1 MSLAAILSEL
11 LLFFALVAG
20 LGLPWAVTSRF
31 AADEK
36 LALGVG
42 VGVVQIYG
50 FAWIVYLTGLPS
62 VTFLVLPA
70 LAAMAIA
77 LRLRALTGFFLDPE
91 VRGLSGRQLL
101 FTAWCV
107 GWLALVRSY
116 GGGEWAADWQEHY
129 ERTRF
134 FLDRQPLDTLFL
146 NIYSLPTR
154 PPLANLV
161 AGAGLTLSGT
171 DFAHFQLFS
180 TLFSTLLFLPAVL
193 LARHFARGR
202 GGVDAI
208 VLLMFMLS
216 PLVVQNATFAWTKLP
231 TAFFVL
237 LAVAFYVRDLPEAK
251 SARRTIAIGAMAAAL
266 LTHYSA
272 LPYAIT
278 LAVAQ
283 VVLAWTRR
291 REKPM
296 WREIALQ
303 AGVTAALLA
312 TWLAWS
318 VARYGVH
325 ATFLSS
331 TAATGDTGLSLA
343 AWLGRRAW
351 NAYVTLVPHPLRPA
365 DYRFIAQM
373 STLGFVRDYL
383 FNIYQ
388 TTLLGAFGVAGL
400 VLLGWCA
407 INRRPPAGCP
417 AERQFWRWFPAGVIA
432 LGLAMVYWTDRW
444 GVVHICL
451 LPVVIIGVTWLAARF
466 GDVPPLVR
474 RVWAGALVVDTALGI
489 ALQFYLQ
496 ATVHLAPNALSVLV
510 QGQVPEL
517 SRVTTKNMLLKHIL
531 GYQFVADG
539 SLAPGLVVALLL
551 MLMILAAKQLF
562 AVRSPRS

>member
-11 LLFFALVAG
+11 LLFFGLLLG
-20 LGLPWAVTSRF
+20 LGLPWVVTSRF
-31 AADEK
+31 EAAEK

-42 VGVVQIYG
+42 VGLVQIYG
-50 FAWIVYLTGLPS
+50 FAWIVYLTGLS
-62 VTFLVLPA
+62 NVAFLVLPA
-70 LAAMAIA
+70 LAAMAIGI
-77 LRLRALTGFFLDPE
+77 RLRALTGFFLDPE

-101 FTAWCV
+101 FTAWCI

-146 NIYSLPTR
+146 NVYSLPTR

-161 AGAGLTLSGT
+161 AGAGLALSGT

-202 GGVDAI
+202 VGVDAI
-208 VLLMFMLS
+208 LLLMLMLS

-237 LAVAFYVRDLPEAK
+237 LAVAFYVCDLPEAK
-251 SARRTIAIGAMAAAL
+251 SARRTIAIGALAAAL

-272 LPYAIT
+272 LPYAAT

-283 VVLAWTRR
+283 AVLVWTRR
-291 REKPM
+291 RERPM

-303 AGVTAALLA
+303 AGVAAALLA

-325 ATFLSS
+325 TTFLSS
-331 TAATGDTGLSLA
+331 TGDTSLSLA
-343 AWLGRRAW
+343 EWLGRRAW

-365 DYRFIAQM
+365 DYRFIAQT

-388 TTLLGAFGVAGL
+388 TSLPGAFGVAGL

-432 LGLAMVYWTDRW
+432 LGLATVYWTDRW

-451 LPVVIIGVTWLAARF
+451 LPVVIIGVAWLAARF
-466 GDVPPLVR
+466 GDVPLLVR
-474 RVWAGALVVDTALGI
+474 RVWAGALMVDTALGI

-496 ATVHLAPNALSVLV
+496 ATVHLAPNALSVLA
-510 QGQVPEL
+510 QGKIPEL
-517 SRVTTKNMLLKHIL
+517 SRVATKNMLLKLIL
-531 GYQFVADG
+531 GYKFVADG
-539 SLAPGLVVALLL
+539 SLAPSLVVALLS
-551 MLMILAAKQLF
+551 MLIILAAQRVF